1 MKKYRITSIPQS
13 LPKAQTGLSIN
24 LNKFFKKKKP
34 FVDPYEGS
42 TLPSSSRTV
51 NRPLGFI
58 NKYDFTGL
66 DEDYKKLVLAQEKIE
81 QQNQIEQQELYD
93 QKKAADL
100 ADWDIEYQEIQ
111 KQDALRQEEQNRINN
126 YYKGLYDSKKSD
138 KIEPLHKNKKFTQ
151 EQVDE
156 IKNKG
161 EYYVQKNNDDT
172 YSLWPNEALYIK
184 IIDNGFKDR
193 DFKKL
198 WGLDGEQVR
207 EQLGELIDEREM
219 SYDESML
226 HKITKTALDENK
238 TPEEVINELPSKYG
252 ITKNMQSEFQPKVSK
267 DLNKKYDDYVSGV
280 MENYDDEKAKLKEE
294 YNSNENNFDF
304 GNVSGYETIDDQEIW
319 RIATDEDKKYQDWW
333 VNQGKTS
340 EEKAERRKQLK
351 DIDDPTTYTASQ
363 ESIKQ
368 DRDHYLS
375 NANEADEFSRNEM
388 EKQMSGSGNDR
399 FQGMNYNLFERAQYV
414 SDYTGADIKGQIEG
428 AEEELTKKDASLV
441 NYMSKNISGIKAD
454 ERNAFKHQF
463 TNPDLTEA
471 DKINI
476 MSNLINDVED
486 PLTTKEGVPI
496 TDFSKYSDMYNS
508 IYSYDALNNH
518 RWGLQDLDKA
528 EPAPINNRTVLSDL
542 WDVAVNP
549 GDAIG
554 YAMDLRPGATMW
566 KGSGGRT
573 YNEQQAY
580 DKNRGRENRD
590 GSITMNSD
598 RYTHSVNPVSMM
610 ANLYN
615 TVNPL
620 KWTDKLSKDFSLD
633 TVSELGSDAALAMA
647 TIYSGGL
654 AVPIKGAAT
663 GSRLLNAANKLKKVN
678 KFTTGV
684 NKLGKKFD
692 KFIQPTWGSWNKG
705 MSVPKN
711 LMNDYKNI
719 VKSPLRWSGRR
730 LDDARTFG
738 QIASMPFRAAPNYA
752 KNWIRDSWKYEKP
765 FFMYET
771 VKPDGYAHNLIKKVY
786 DSGLD
791 IGNNFNSENGL
802 NALMTASMISPA
814 LRGLSKGFQL
824 GKGLGR
830 GLINKNLAIMNP
842 TSKYSFTAGNP
853 KTGKGFFYGNS
864 ETLPNKFN
872 NHFAE
877 EYNAFTD
884 PYKFKS
890 SGNWEHVGSKGKGLT
905 PLVDD
910 LLLKESMMNDI
921 EIGES
926 LIPKTRDKIF
936 NKTGLGIDFRRHKK
950 SKKRYDL
957 GGMVV
962 NLSQKEIDQYAK
974 EGWIIEDV

>member
-476 MSNLINDVED
+476 MN
-486 PLTTKEGVPI
+486 
-496 TDFSKYSDMYNS
+496 
-508 IYSYDALNNH
+508 
-518 RWGLQDLDKA
+518 
-528 EPAPINNRTVLSDL
+528 
-542 WDVAVNP
+542 
-549 GDAIG
+549 
-554 YAMDLRPGATMW
+554 
-566 KGSGGRT
+566 
-573 YNEQQAY
+573 
-580 DKNRGRENRD
+580 
-590 GSITMNSD
+590 
-598 RYTHSVNPVSMM
+598 
-610 ANLYN
+610 
-615 TVNPL
+615 
-620 KWTDKLSKDFSLD
+620 
-633 TVSELGSDAALAMA
+633 
-647 TIYSGGL
+647 
-654 AVPIKGAAT
+654 
-663 GSRLLNAANKLKKVN
+663 
-678 KFTTGV
+678 
-684 NKLGKKFD
+684 
-692 KFIQPTWGSWNKG
+692 
-705 MSVPKN
+705 
-711 LMNDYKNI
+711 
-719 VKSPLRWSGRR
+719 
-730 LDDARTFG
+730 
-738 QIASMPFRAAPNYA
+738 
-752 KNWIRDSWKYEKP
+752 
-765 FFMYET
+765 
-771 VKPDGYAHNLIKKVY
+771 
-786 DSGLD
+786 
-791 IGNNFNSENGL
+791 
-802 NALMTASMISPA
+802 
-814 LRGLSKGFQL
+814 
-824 GKGLGR
+824 
-830 GLINKNLAIMNP
+830 
-842 TSKYSFTAGNP
+842 
-853 KTGKGFFYGNS
+853 
-864 ETLPNKFN
+864 
-872 NHFAE
+872 
-877 EYNAFTD
+877 FTD
-884 PYKFKS
+884 
-890 SGNWEHVGSKGKGLT
+890 WENT
-905 PLVDD
+905 P
-910 LLLKESMMNDI
+910 
-921 EIGES
+921 
-926 LIPKTRDKIF
+926 
-936 NKTGLGIDFRRHKK
+936 
-950 SKKRYDL
+950 
-957 GGMVV
+957 
-962 NLSQKEIDQYAK
+962 A
-974 EGWIIEDV
+974 